1 MPAFIALIVSQ
12 SFFRCILFM
21 DPPVEY
27 DVAAAAAIADSLL
40 ASGFT
45 ISRARIRPQRKIGAR
60 LDFRPRLLQI
70 C

>member
-40 ASGFT
+40 ASDSQYPSENSPAT
-45 ISRARIRPQRKIGAR
+45 KNRRPARFP
-60 LDFRPRLLQI
+60 PRLLQI